1 VFFSTSHYPAGDN
14 VSQVRTIDQLLAA
27 LRPDSSPALV
37 WYGPDGERVELSGR
51 VLDNWVAKTANL
63 FAEELDAGPG
73 AVVRLAM
80 APHWRSVVWALAGW
94 QVGATVDVA
103 AGRGGSGSAEDADVV
118 VVSDLAALGTG
129 PAYQVAV
136 AEGAL
141 ALGWPGELPD
151 GVLDYAA
158 EVRSYADVYLEAGS
172 AAPGATALKHDGGEV
187 TFAELLQLEPAGR
200 NILVPASAEWVE
212 VLRVAVATWLGGGT
226 VVLVHGSLGA
236 AGTAKVLSNE
246 RITEQL

>member
-1 VFFSTSHYPAGDN
+1 MSEA
-14 VSQVRTIDQLLAA
+14 RTIDQLLAL
-27 LRPDSSPALV
+27 LRPDSSPALI

-63 FAEELDAGPG
+63 LAEELDAEPG
-73 AVVRLAM
+73 AVVLLEM

-94 QVGATVDVA
+94 QVGATVDVSS
-103 AGRGGSGSAEDADVV
+103 GGTGGAEGADVV
-118 VVSDLAALGTG
+118 VSSDPATLGSG

-158 EVRSYADVYLEAGS
+158 EVRSYADVYLGAGS
-172 AAPGATALKHDGGEV
+172 ADLQATALKHDGGEV
-187 TFAELLQLEPAGR
+187 TFAQLLQLEPAVR
-200 NILVPASAEWVE
+200 IILVPATADWAD
-212 VLRVAVATWLGGGT
+212 VLRAAVATWLGGGT
-226 VVLVHGSLGA
+226 VVLVHPA
-236 AGTAKVLSNE
+236 AHSPKIVENE
-246 RITEQL
+246 RISEQL

>member
-1 VFFSTSHYPAGDN
+1 M
-14 VSQVRTIDQLLAA
+14 SQARTIDQLLAL

-63 FAEELDAGPG
+63 LAEELDAEPG

-103 AGRGGSGSAEDADVV
+103 SGGNAGTEGADVV
-118 VVSDLAALGTG
+118 VSSDPVALGQG

-158 EVRSYADVYLEAGS
+158 EVRSYADVYLGAGS
-172 AAPGATALKHDGGEV
+172 ADQQATALKHDGGEV
-187 TFAELLQLEPAGR
+187 TFAQLLQLEPAAR
-200 NILVPASAEWVE
+200 NILVPATADWAD
-212 VLRVAVATWLGGGT
+212 VLRTAVATWLGGGT
-226 VVLVHGSLGA
+226 MVLVHPA
-236 AGTAKVLSNE
+236 AHGPHIVENE
-246 RITEQL
+246 RISEQL

>member
-1 VFFSTSHYPAGDN
+1 M
-14 VSQVRTIDQLLAA
+14 SQARTIDQLLAL
-27 LRPDSSPALV
+27 LRPESSPALV

-63 FAEELDAGPG
+63 LAEELDAEPG

-103 AGRGGSGSAEDADVV
+103 PEGNAGAEGADVV
-118 VVSDLAALGTG
+118 VSSDPGALGSG

-141 ALGWPGELPD
+141 ALGWPGKLPD

-158 EVRSYADVYLEAGS
+158 EVRSYADVYLGAGS
-172 AAPGATALKHDGGEV
+172 ADQHAIALKHDGGEV
-187 TFAELLQLEPAGR
+187 TFAQLLQLEPAAR
-200 NILVPASAEWVE
+200 NILVPATADWAD
-212 VLRVAVATWLGGGT
+212 VLRAAVATWLGGGT
-226 VVLVHGSLGA
+226 MVLVHPA
-236 AGTAKVLSNE
+236 AHSPHIVENE
-246 RITEQL
+246 RINEQL